1 MANMKETL
9 VVTGASGFIGS
20 KIAARAVN
28 AGRRVVNLDKRPSA
42 NPDLDTRICDISDA
56 AALAEAFPPEAAA
69 VVHMAARTSVLE
81 SKSDPQGVFET
92 NLVGTQNLLELSRR
106 RGVMSF
112 VLASTNAVVGE
123 TQDPYITEAS
133 TLAPLTPYGATK
145 AAGEMLLSAYG
156 GSYGIA
162 CASIRLTNVYGT
174 GMQQKDSIVPRIM
187 RALLGGKPLEI
198 YGDGLQWRDFVYL
211 TDVVDAFFMALDQGL
226 IGPLVVGA
234 GQSFSVRD
242 VISAA
247 EQAVGREIPV
257 VWGPA
262 RSGEMRGVRVDITR
276 ARSLGFEPRV
286 GLVEGLGLVWEDFRH
301 AQ

>member
-1 MANMKETL
+1 MTETM

-20 KIAARAVN
+20 KIAARALA
-28 AGRRVVNLDKRPSA
+28 AGYRVVNVDRRPSS
-42 NPDLDTRICDISDA
+42 NPDLDTRLCDISDA
-56 AALAEAFPPEAAA
+56 AALAEAFPGEAAA

-81 SKSDPQGVFET
+81 SKTDPQGVFET
-92 NLVGTQNLLELSRR
+92 NMIGTQNLLELSRR
-106 RGVMSF
+106 RGVRSF

-123 TQDPYITEAS
+123 TKDPYITESSA
-133 TLAPLTPYGATK
+133 LAPLTPYGATK
-145 AAGEMLLSAYG
+145 AAGEMLLSAYA

-198 YGDGLQWRDFVYL
+198 YGDGLQWRDFVYAA
-211 TDVVDAFFMALDQGL
+211 DVVDAFFMALDQGL
-226 IGPLVVGA
+226 VGPLVVGA

-247 EQAVGREIPV
+247 EQAIGREVPV

-262 RSGEMRGVRVDITR
+262 RSGEMRGVRVDIAK

-286 GLVEGLGLVWEDFRH
+286 GLVEGLALVWEDFSRV
-301 AQ
+301 

>member
-1 MANMKETL
+1 MTETL

-20 KIAARAVN
+20 KIAARAVST
-28 AGRRVVNLDKRPSA
+28 GYRVVNLDKRPSS
-42 NPDLDTRICDISDA
+42 NPDLDTRACDISDA
-56 AALAEAFPPEAAA
+56 DKLAEVFPAEAVA

-81 SKSDPQGVFET
+81 SKTDPQGVFDT
-92 NLVGTQNLLELSRR
+92 NMVGTQNLLELSRR
-106 RGVMSF
+106 YGVRSF

-123 TQDPYITEAS
+123 TKDPYITEAS
-133 TLAPLTPYGATK
+133 ALAPLTPYGATK
-145 AAGEMLLSAYG
+145 AAGEMLLSAYA

-174 GMQQKDSIVPRIM
+174 GMQQKDSIVPRMM

-198 YGDGLQWRDFVYL
+198 YGDGLQWRDFVYAA
-211 TDVVDAFFMALDQGL
+211 DVVDAFFIALDQGL
-226 IGPLVVGA
+226 VGPLVVGA

-242 VISAA
+242 VVSAA
-247 EQAVGREIPV
+247 ERAIGREVPV

-276 ARSLGFEPRV
+276 ARAMGFEPRV
-286 GLVEGLGLVWEDFRH
+286 GLVEGLGRVWDDFSR
-301 AQ
+301 A

>member
-1 MANMKETL
+1 MAETL

-20 KIAARAVN
+20 KIAARA
-28 AGRRVVNLDKRPSA
+28 AGAGYRVVNIDKRPSS
-42 NPDLDTRICDISDA
+42 NPELDTRACDITDA
-56 AALAEAFPPEAAA
+56 ATLAEAFPVEAVA

-81 SKSDPQGVFET
+81 SKTDPQGVFET
-92 NLVGTQNLLELSRR
+92 NMIGTQNLLELSRR
-106 RGVMSF
+106 RGVRSF

-123 TQDPYITEAS
+123 TRDPYFTESS

-145 AAGEMLLSAYG
+145 AAGEMLLSAYA

-198 YGDGLQWRDFVYL
+198 YGDGLQWRDFVYAA
-211 TDVVDAFFMALDQGL
+211 DVVDAFLMALDQGL
-226 IGPLVVGA
+226 VGPLVVGA

-247 EQAVGREIPV
+247 ERAIGREVPV

-262 RSGEMRGVRVDITR
+262 RSGEMRGVRVDIAK
-276 ARSLGFEPRV
+276 ARSLGFEPHV
-286 GLVEGLGLVWEDFRH
+286 GLVEGLGLVWEDFSR
-301 AQ
+301 A

>member
-1 MANMKETL
+1 MTETM

-20 KIAARAVN
+20 KIAARALA
-28 AGRRVVNLDKRPSA
+28 AGYRVVNVDRRPSS
-42 NPDLDTRICDISDA
+42 NPDLDTRLCDISDA
-56 AALAEAFPPEAAA
+56 AALAEAFPGEAVA

-81 SKSDPQGVFET
+81 SKTDPQGVFET
-92 NLVGTQNLLELSRR
+92 NMIGTQNLLELSRR
-106 RGVMSF
+106 RGVRSF

-123 TQDPYITEAS
+123 TKDPYITESSA
-133 TLAPLTPYGATK
+133 LAPLTPYGATK
-145 AAGEMLLSAYG
+145 AAGEMLLSAYA

-198 YGDGLQWRDFVYL
+198 YGDGLQWRDFVYAA
-211 TDVVDAFFMALDQGL
+211 DVVDAFFMALDQGL
-226 IGPLVVGA
+226 VGPLVVGA

-247 EQAVGREIPV
+247 EQAIGREVPV

-262 RSGEMRGVRVDITR
+262 RSGEMRGVRVDIAK

-286 GLVEGLGLVWEDFRH
+286 GLVEGLALVWEDFSRV
-301 AQ
+301 

>member
-1 MANMKETL
+1 MTETM

-20 KIAARAVN
+20 KIAARALA
-28 AGRRVVNLDKRPSA
+28 AGYRVVNIDKRASS
-42 NPDLDTRICDISDA
+42 NPDLDTRLCDISDA
-56 AALAEAFPPEAAA
+56 AALAAAFPAEAAA
-69 VVHMAARTSVLE
+69 VGHMAARTSVLE
-81 SKSDPQGVFET
+81 SKTDPQGVFET
-92 NLVGTQNLLELSRR
+92 NMIGTQNLLELSRQ
-106 RGVMSF
+106 RGVRSF

-123 TQDPYITEAS
+123 TKDPYITESSA
-133 TLAPLTPYGATK
+133 LAPLTPYGATK
-145 AAGEMLLSAYG
+145 AAGEMLLSAYA

-174 GMQQKDSIVPRIM
+174 GMQHKDSIVPRIM

-198 YGDGLQWRDFVYL
+198 YGDGLQWRDFVYAA
-211 TDVVDAFFMALDQGL
+211 DVVDAFFLALDQGL
-226 IGPLVVGA
+226 VGPLVVGA

-247 EQAVGREIPV
+247 EQAIGREVPV

-262 RSGEMRGVRVDITR
+262 RSGEMRGVRVDITK

-286 GLVEGLGLVWEDFRH
+286 GLVEGLALVWEDFGR
-301 AQ
+301 A